1 MPKLHARVTKEI
13 EITYE
18 QAERLI
24 HDLCRGSTGTKNIS
38 DIINMFND
46 DVDSGYYENGYIP
59 GPWLE
64 EDIQSFPEEL
74 RKYFEENNP
83 RWDCVDIEL

>member
-24 HDLCRGSTGTKNIS
+24 HDLCNGSTGAKNIS
-38 DIINMFND
+38 DIIDMFND
-46 DVDSGYYENGYIP
+46 GVDSGNYEKGYIP
-59 GPWLE
+59 GSWLE
-64 EDIQSFPEEL
+64 EDIKSFPEEL
-74 RKYFEENNP
+74 QKYFEENYV